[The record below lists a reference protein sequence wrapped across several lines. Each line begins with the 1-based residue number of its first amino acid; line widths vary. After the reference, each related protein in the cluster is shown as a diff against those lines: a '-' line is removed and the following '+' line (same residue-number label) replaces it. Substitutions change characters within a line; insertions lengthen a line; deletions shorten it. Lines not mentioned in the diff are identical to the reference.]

1 MYDLFKNFFGKV
13 LKTLKTSI
21 GGQIYMEDPV
31 VLAFLPTEKG
41 NMTQVISKRAKPK
54 FDIILLLL
62 KLAYIEFIHFKKI

>member
-1 MYDLFKNFFGKV
+1 
-13 LKTLKTSI
+13 
-21 GGQIYMEDPV
+21 MEDPV